1 MNEPF
6 DTSASD
12 LSPAPLMRAEDV
24 AAWLRVQ
31 RSTVFE
37 LSRRRIDPLPSVK
50 IGRGKRFVR
59 EDVAAW
65 VLAHRNR

>member
-1 MNEPF
+1 
-6 DTSASD
+6 
-12 LSPAPLMRAEDV
+12 MRAEDV

-50 IGRGKRFVR
+50 SGRGKRFVR